1 MSDLELRRSPAW
13 YKFLSLPSLP
23 LPWRSNMAHSLAKIT
38 LAMQETGRN
47 LALCTRVFLFL
58 TGSSQCFPLFDWLLQ
73 LITLSSLLLGWALR
87 FPTHIPA
94 PVSTLWALIGSP
106 QYFPCS
112 DLPLWLR
119 DLLLQPFNGVCAAF
133 DSRGRLQVICT
144 SNKDISLRYKLLVY
158 FFSLFQGYSHCVM
171 VSYLLDSMEN
181 LSGVSSSLRRVLK
194 CVADLFVLWGI
205 VEDSG
210 SFLEVT
216 NDFLD

>member
-1 MSDLELRRSPAW
+1 M
-13 YKFLSLPSLP
+13 
-23 LPWRSNMAHSLAKIT
+23 
-38 LAMQETGRN
+38 
-47 LALCTRVFLFL
+47 
-58 TGSSQCFPLFDWLLQ
+58 
-73 LITLSSLLLGWALR
+73 
-87 FPTHIPA
+87 
-94 PVSTLWALIGSP
+94 
-106 QYFPCS
+106 
-112 DLPLWLR
+112 
-119 DLLLQPFNGVCAAF
+119 CAAF
-133 DSRGRLQVICT
+133 DLRGRLQVICA

-210 SFLEVT
+210 SFLEVS

>member
-1 MSDLELRRSPAW
+1 M
-13 YKFLSLPSLP
+13 
-23 LPWRSNMAHSLAKIT
+23 
-38 LAMQETGRN
+38 
-47 LALCTRVFLFL
+47 
-58 TGSSQCFPLFDWLLQ
+58 
-73 LITLSSLLLGWALR
+73 
-87 FPTHIPA
+87 
-94 PVSTLWALIGSP
+94 
-106 QYFPCS
+106 
-112 DLPLWLR
+112 
-119 DLLLQPFNGVCAAF
+119 LQPLNGVCAAF
-133 DSRGRLQVICT
+133 DSRGRLQVICA

-216 NDFLD
+216 NDF

>member
-1 MSDLELRRSPAW
+1 M
-13 YKFLSLPSLP
+13 F
-23 LPWRSNMAHSLAKIT
+23 
-38 LAMQETGRN
+38 
-47 LALCTRVFLFL
+47 
-58 TGSSQCFPLFDWLLQ
+58 
-73 LITLSSLLLGWALR
+73 
-87 FPTHIPA
+87 
-94 PVSTLWALIGSP
+94 
-106 QYFPCS
+106 
-112 DLPLWLR
+112 
-119 DLLLQPFNGVCAAF
+119 AAF
-133 DSRGRLQVICT
+133 DSRGRLQVIRA

-216 NDFLD
+216 NDFLDKKFVSKSDNVMKLVIEMILAQMKRLTTLTFIPSDKQTRTNKRTTKVMMYPALSSVKEKPT

>member
-1 MSDLELRRSPAW
+1 M
-13 YKFLSLPSLP
+13 
-23 LPWRSNMAHSLAKIT
+23 
-38 LAMQETGRN
+38 
-47 LALCTRVFLFL
+47 
-58 TGSSQCFPLFDWLLQ
+58 
-73 LITLSSLLLGWALR
+73 
-87 FPTHIPA
+87 
-94 PVSTLWALIGSP
+94 
-106 QYFPCS
+106 
-112 DLPLWLR
+112 
-119 DLLLQPFNGVCAAF
+119 LQPFNGVCAAF

-181 LSGVSSSLRRVLK
+181 LSGVSLSLRRVLK

>member
-1 MSDLELRRSPAW
+1 M
-13 YKFLSLPSLP
+13 
-23 LPWRSNMAHSLAKIT
+23 
-38 LAMQETGRN
+38 
-47 LALCTRVFLFL
+47 
-58 TGSSQCFPLFDWLLQ
+58 
-73 LITLSSLLLGWALR
+73 
-87 FPTHIPA
+87 
-94 PVSTLWALIGSP
+94 
-106 QYFPCS
+106 
-112 DLPLWLR
+112 
-119 DLLLQPFNGVCAAF
+119 CAVF
-133 DSRGRLQVICT
+133 DSRGRLQVICA
-144 SNKDISLRYKLLVY
+144 SNNDILLRYKLLVH